1 MDDEHLGIVVS
12 KNAEDSYLNFLQSI
26 IRWSLRVLALLMALV
41 VLLGVADVC
50 WILYQKLWEE
60 PAFLLNI
67 SDMFSVFGAFLAV
80 LIAIEIYVNIV
91 LYLKEN
97 TIHVRLVVATALMA
111 ISRKIIVFD
120 YAYTTPMF
128 VLASAFTVFALGIT
142 YYLLLLQIK
151 PKEKKEVIEGPKE
164 L

>member
-1 MDDEHLGIVVS
+1 MDDEHLGIEVS
-12 KNAEDSYLNFLQSI
+12 RHAEDRYLSFLQTL
-26 IRWSLRVLALLMALV
+26 IRWALRVLAFLMAMVILW
-41 VLLGVADVC
+41 GVADVC
-50 WILYQKLWEE
+50 WILYQKMLEE
-60 PAFLLNI
+60 PKFLLNI
-67 SDMFSVFGAFLAV
+67 NDMFSIFGAFLAV
-80 LIAIEIYVNIV
+80 LIGIEIYVNII

-128 VLASAFTVFALGIT
+128 VQASALTVFALGIT

-151 PKEKKEVIEGPKE
+151 PKDKKVIEEP
-164 L
+164 

>member
-1 MDDEHLGIVVS
+1 MDDDHLAFAIQS
-12 KNAEDSYLNFLQSI
+12 HAEDRYINFLQSI
-26 IRWSLRVLALLMALV
+26 IRWALRVLAFLMAMV
-41 VLLGVADVC
+41 VLWGVADVC
-50 WILYQKLWEE
+50 YILYQKMWEE
-60 PAFLLNI
+60 PKFLLDIN
-67 SDMFSVFGAFLAV
+67 DMFTTFGAFLAV
-80 LIAIEIYVNIV
+80 LIGIEIFVNIV

-120 YAYTTPMF
+120 YNLTNPMF

-151 PKEKKEVIEGPKE
+151 PKEKKVIEE
-164 L
+164 T